1 MPGPSD
7 ANAPT
12 GHIDDRKQLLDLLL
26 ILGQPPANEGEDL
39 DETSRGAFFRGK
51 GFAAADF

>member
-1 MPGPSD
+1 MTGPSD

-26 ILGQPPANEGEDL
+26 ILGQPPVNEGEDL
-39 DETSRGAFFRGK
+39 DQTSRGAFFRGK